1 MDLGLAG
8 RRAIVFGSTAGLGR
22 AIAET
27 LDAEGALVAVSG
39 RRAELAAEVAAA
51 LPGAVAVAGDLTV
64 DGEPARMV
72 DEAASLLGGLDICVV
87 NTSGGPPGGMT
98 EVSAADE
105 VAAYERMLRP
115 ALAVTRAA
123 IPHLRAGGD
132 GRLVYI
138 TARSV
143 VEASPEL
150 ALSGVFRSGVAAA
163 ARSLAI
169 ELAPEVLV
177 NVVVP
182 GQFDTAALARAQ
194 QARAGAEGHHRRGG
208 ADPPP
213 GVHPY
218 GPVRA
223 GVGAGR
229 CGRLP
234 VQRPGQLR
242 HRLGG
247 ESGRGRRHRLLTW
260 SVGTRVGIGCV
271 QCSALTIW
279 SYS

>member
-22 AIAET
+22 ATAET
-27 LDAEGALVAVSG
+27 LAAEGALVAVSG
-39 RRAELAAEVAAA
+39 RRAELAAEIAAA
-51 LPGAVAVAGDLTV
+51 LPGAVAVVGDLTV

-98 EVSAADE
+98 EVSADDE

-123 IPHLRAGGD
+123 VPHLRAGGD

-169 ELAPEVLV
+169 ELAPDVLV

-182 GQFDTAALARAQ
+182 GQFDTGALARSQEARGAAEGISPEAVRARHHASIPMGRFGRADELADVVTFLCS
-194 QARAGAEGHHRRGG
+194 ARASFVTGSVVRVDGG
-208 ADPPP
+208 A
-213 GVHPY
+213 V
-218 GPVRA
+218 
-223 GVGAGR
+223 
-229 CGRLP
+229 
-234 VQRPGQLR
+234 
-242 HRLGG
+242 
-247 ESGRGRRHRLLTW
+247 
-260 SVGTRVGIGCV
+260 IG
-271 QCSALTIW
+271 
-279 SYS
+279 Y

>member
-22 AIAET
+22 ATAET
-27 LDAEGALVAVSG
+27 LAAEGALVAVSG
-39 RRAELAAEVAAA
+39 RRAELAAEIAGS
-51 LPGAVAVAGDLTV
+51 LPRAVAVVGDLTV
-64 DGEPARMV
+64 DGEPDRMV
-72 DEAASLLGGLDICVV
+72 DEAASLFGGLDICVV

-105 VAAYERMLRP
+105 AAAYERMLRP

-169 ELAPEVLV
+169 ELAPDVLV

-182 GQFDTAALARAQ
+182 GQFEDAPALARSQ
-194 QARAGAEGHHRRGG
+194 EARAAAEGITAEAVRARHRASIPVGRFGRAAELADVVTFLCSARASFVTGSVVRVDGG
-208 ADPPP
+208 A
-213 GVHPY
+213 V
-218 GPVRA
+218 
-223 GVGAGR
+223 
-229 CGRLP
+229 
-234 VQRPGQLR
+234 
-242 HRLGG
+242 
-247 ESGRGRRHRLLTW
+247 
-260 SVGTRVGIGCV
+260 IG
-271 QCSALTIW
+271 
-279 SYS
+279 Y